1 MSGTPATHV
10 QGVELSPDGRL
21 VYVRTGQFGLGAHPD
36 VLITVALGS
45 CVGVALWDRLG
56 HKGALAHVMLPSP
69 GVSDPGG
76 DLNRFASYAVPAM
89 VAELSGSRG
98 ISALVAKVVG
108 GAAMFSG
115 DTLHASI
122 GARNV
127 DEVRRQLGLLSIPIV
142 AEDTGG
148 CCARTA
154 ALHLDTGTL
163 SVRGYAFG
171 TREL

>member
-1 MSGTPATHV
+1 MSGAPVTGMP
-10 QGVELSPDGRL
+10 GIGLPSDGRL
-21 VYVRTGQFGLGAHPD
+21 VYVPTGDFGLSSHPD
-36 VLITVALGS
+36 VLITLALGS
-45 CVGVALWDRLG
+45 CVGVALWDRLRRRG
-56 HKGALAHVMLPSP
+56 GLAHVMLPTP
-69 GVSDPGG
+69 GVHDPGG

-89 VAELSGSRG
+89 VEELAGTHG
-98 ISALVAKVVG
+98 VSAIVAKVVG

-127 DEVRRQLGLLSIPIV
+127 DEVHRQLGLLSIPIV

-148 CCARTA
+148 RCARTA
-154 ALHLDTGTL
+154 ALHLDTGVL
-163 SVRGYAFG
+163 SVRGHIFG

>member
-1 MSGTPATHV
+1 MSDVPVTHV
-10 QGVELSPDGRL
+10 PGIDLPSGGRF
-21 VYVRTGQFGLGAHPD
+21 VYVRTGEFGLGTHPD
-36 VLITVALGS
+36 VLVTLALGS
-45 CVGVALWDRLG
+45 CVGVALWDR
-56 HKGALAHVMLPSP
+56 HTHRGALAHVMLPAP

-76 DLNRFASYAVPAM
+76 DLNRFASHAVPAM
-89 VAELSGSRG
+89 VADLAGARG
-98 ISALVAKVVG
+98 TSALVAKVVG

-148 CCARTA
+148 RSARTA
-154 ALHLDTGTL
+154 ALHLDTGVL
-163 SVRGYAFG
+163 AVRGRSFG
-171 TREL
+171 RREL

>member
-1 MSGTPATHV
+1 
-10 QGVELSPDGRL
+10 
-21 VYVRTGQFGLGAHPD
+21 
-36 VLITVALGS
+36 
-45 CVGVALWDRLG
+45 
-56 HKGALAHVMLPSP
+56 MLPAP
-69 GVSDPGG
+69 GVHDPGG
-76 DLNRFASYAVPAM
+76 DLNRFASYSVPAM
-89 VAELSGSRG
+89 VAELAGTRG
-98 ISALVAKVVG
+98 ASTLVAKMVG

-148 CCARTA
+148 RSARTA
-154 ALHLDTGTL
+154 ALHLDTGVL
-163 SVRGYAFG
+163 SVRGHSFG

>member
-1 MSGTPATHV
+1 MSGPPVTHV
-10 QGVELSPDGRL
+10 PGIELPSGGRF
-21 VYVRTGQFGLGAHPD
+21 VYVRTGEFGLGVHPD
-36 VLITVALGS
+36 VLVTLALGS
-45 CVGVALWDRLG
+45 CVGVALWDRFG
-56 HKGALAHVMLPSP
+56 RRGALAHVMLPSP
-69 GVSDPGG
+69 AVQDPGG
-76 DLNRFASYAVPAM
+76 DLNRFASHAVPAM
-89 VAELSGSRG
+89 VAELAGARG
-98 ISALVAKVVG
+98 APGIVAKVVG

-148 CCARTA
+148 GSARTA
-154 ALHLDTGTL
+154 ALHLDSGAL
-163 SVRGYAFG
+163 SVRGHSFG